1 MGRYLREGGFLFI
14 EGNNRFLREMAG
26 HLRSVLGADGVLAP
40 LPLSH
45 MLYHSF
51 YEFGG
56 GFPGEDKARVANVGC
71 FVDLIRLR
79 EVNPFYVWILLR
91 SEPGWGQIRS
101 LINGVG
107 TPNINF
113 GEIRSLRIPL
123 IPAKEQSII
132 EERYRTAVW
141 PHHRRGARRLA
152 LRERAWSNFQLIRSD
167 LEAYLAGS
175 SNTL

>member
-1 MGRYLREGGFLFI
+1 MRCGDLLLPRSGVGSLGR
-14 EGNNRFLREMAG
+14 NRIAVYMN
-26 HLRSVLGADGVLAP
+26 
-40 LPLSH
+40 
-45 MLYHSF
+45 
-51 YEFGG
+51 
-56 GFPGEDKARVANVGC
+56 ARVANVGC